1 MFSQAPYRAVVAG
14 VGSYLPEKILT
25 NADLEKMVDT
35 TDEWIVSR
43 TGIRERHILAEGEAT
58 SHMATEAGRRA
69 LDNAGMDPEDVDLII
84 VGTFTPDYYFPTTAC
99 LVQDRLGCTRAGGF
113 DLAAACSGFIYSVS
127 TAAAYISAGLYE
139 NVLVIGAD
147 ANSRIVDWEDRNT
160 CVLFGDGASAV
171 VMKRGKGKDRGVLS
185 TYLRSDGGGWSFLHQ
200 PAGGSL
206 RPPTHETVEQ
216 RLHHIK
222 MDGREVFKR
231 AGRAMTDA
239 ANTAIEKAGL
249 TKEDIALVVPHQ
261 ANIRIIDTTVKRLG
275 IPREQFV
282 INIEKYGNTVAAS
295 IGLALH
301 DAVTDGRIQDD
312 QNILIVGF
320 GAGLTWGGVV
330 IRWGA

>member
-14 VGSYLPEKILT
+14 VGAYLPEKVLT

-35 TDEWIVSR
+35 TDEWIVTR
-43 TGIRERHILAEGEAT
+43 TGIRERHILADDQAT
-58 SHMATEAGRRA
+58 SHMATEAGREA
-69 LDNAGMDPEDVDLII
+69 LADAGMDPEDVDLVI
-84 VGTFTPDYYFPTTAC
+84 VGTFTPDYYFPTTSC
-99 LVQDRLGCTRAGGF
+99 LVQDRLGCTRAGAF
-113 DLAAACSGFIYSVS
+113 DVAAACSGFIYSLS
-127 TAAAYISAGLYE
+127 TAASYISAGLYE

-171 VMKRGKGKDRGVLS
+171 MLKRGKGKERGIRS
-185 TYLRSDGGGWSFLHQ
+185 TFLRADGSGWKFLYQ

-206 RPPTHETVEQ
+206 HPPTLETVQQ

-231 AGRAMTDA
+231 AGRAMTEA
-239 ANTAIEKAGL
+239 AETAIELGGCAKS
-249 TKEDIALVVPHQ
+249 DVALVVPHQ

-295 IGLALH
+295 IGLALY
-301 DAVTDGRIQDD
+301 DAVKEGRIQDD
-312 QNILIVGF
+312 QNIVLVGF
-320 GAGLTWGGVV
+320 GAGLTWGGML
-330 IRWGA
+330 IRWGT